1 MEPTDAT
8 SDAPPT
14 DGTVVDEPVTDG
26 TLTDEARAGRL
37 ADLMGVIELMR
48 PAVQADGGDL
58 VLVAAD
64 VETGVVE
71 VQLQGACS
79 SCAVSSSTLQGG
91 VERILRGRL
100 DWVTEVVGG
109 VDDSLDPFASEAMGR
124 GGYVPSH

>member
-100 DWVTEVVGG
+100 DWVTEVSPPAV
-109 VDDSLDPFASEAMGR
+109 VVVSRSVRLPR
-124 GGYVPSH
+124 GSTPRPSR